1 MNETRTNTPSVLALY
16 PSARGMAHI
25 FFVAPGTPTNWSLRK
40 IRGDDKNIQA
50 LATASELFERYA
62 PQVLVLEE
70 TKEKKCKRSPRICAL
85 HNAIAKAAKAQ
96 GITVV
101 RYTKGAVRE
110 YLGVHTKYGTAHAVA
125 ERIPA
130 LAPRIPPPRK
140 IWMCEDHRQH
150 LFDAAALA
158 LMHYATEGYEQLAT
172 A

>member
-25 FFVAPGTPTNWSLRK
+25 FFKAAHIPTNWSLK
-40 IRGDDKNIQA
+40 EIRGDEKNTVAIA
-50 LATASELFERYA
+50 VVTELLNRYA
-62 PQVLVLEE
+62 PEVLVIEE

-96 GITVV
+96 GIPVV

-110 YLGVHTKYGTAHAVA
+110 YLGVHTKYDTAHAVA
-125 ERIPA
+125 KRIPA
-130 LAPRIPPPRK
+130 LAPKLPPVRK

-158 LMHYATEGYEQLAT
+158 LMHYATEGQEQLA
-172 A
+172 AA